1 MKRILFLVAL
11 LMAIP
16 ASAQLLRHNF
26 DEEGDTFIQG
36 IVRGQF
42 WARLTETNPGT
53 TVQGEPADKIFDLSV
68 RRYRLGFFAQ
78 VEKKWLFYILMGNN
92 NLNQSTL
99 QSSDFRLLDVLGQ
112 YTFSE
117 KLSIGVAKTTF
128 AGAGRF
134 SNAFSNGSMLTLDPS
149 VYYLNTLNHF
159 DDMGRRIGVYA
170 KGQLGKIDYFV
181 SLQNSPAPS
190 DNVRTAFTSSY
201 LKYEFWDDE
210 SNKLPTSGGNGTYLG
225 TKHIM
230 NLSIGYEYQAKM
242 REITDGTN
250 TSYRDYFNLGI
261 DFFIDTPISE
271 RNDAITAYLGFNS
284 THFGS
289 DYVRSVGANSIFAG
303 GTSLN
308 GAGNATP
315 AIGTGS
321 TLFLQLGYLLPKWEN
336 CNIRV
341 QPNAGWRFANYKALN
356 SNVNIYSVD
365 VNTYFNGQK
374 SKLSLGYENR
384 PIFDATDK
392 KVSTRL
398 GTFVLQYQI
407 EL

>member
-53 TVQGEPADKIFDLSV
+53 TVQGEPADKVFDLSV

-134 SNAFSNGSMLTLDPS
+134 SNTFSNGSMLTLDPS

-159 DDMGRRIGVYA
+159 DDMGRRMGVYA
-170 KGQLGKIDYFV
+170 KGQLGKID
-181 SLQNSPAPS
+181 
-190 DNVRTAFTSSY
+190 
-201 LKYEFWDDE
+201 
-210 SNKLPTSGGNGTYLG
+210 
-225 TKHIM
+225 
-230 NLSIGYEYQAKM
+230 
-242 REITDGTN
+242 
-250 TSYRDYFNLGI
+250 
-261 DFFIDTPISE
+261 
-271 RNDAITAYLGFNS
+271 
-284 THFGS
+284 
-289 DYVRSVGANSIFAG
+289 
-303 GTSLN
+303 
-308 GAGNATP
+308 
-315 AIGTGS
+315 
-321 TLFLQLGYLLPKWEN
+321 
-336 CNIRV
+336 
-341 QPNAGWRFANYKALN
+341 
-356 SNVNIYSVD
+356 
-365 VNTYFNGQK
+365 
-374 SKLSLGYENR
+374 
-384 PIFDATDK
+384 
-392 KVSTRL
+392 
-398 GTFVLQYQI
+398 
-407 EL
+407 